1 MLRVRS
7 SQLLGRTWIPP
18 HQVKQSVWQR
28 SGPSPTCCTP
38 AVSSPASFTPTRSG
52 RMMGASATWK
62 VPMHSRQLALDLGE
76 TPAPA
81 PLLWEL
87 LPAEHQ
93 LVAVAALARLIAQAA
108 VPEEDQLDAP
118 INDDPV
124 A

>member
-1 MLRVRS
+1 
-7 SQLLGRTWIPP
+7 
-18 HQVKQSVWQR
+18 
-28 SGPSPTCCTP
+28 
-38 AVSSPASFTPTRSG
+38 
-52 RMMGASATWK
+52 MMGASATWK
-62 VPMHSRQLALDLGE
+62 VSMHSRQLALDLGE

-108 VPEEDQLDAP
+108 VPPESQPDAP
-118 INDDPV
+118 INLHDPV

>member
-1 MLRVRS
+1 
-7 SQLLGRTWIPP
+7 
-18 HQVKQSVWQR
+18 
-28 SGPSPTCCTP
+28 
-38 AVSSPASFTPTRSG
+38 
-52 RMMGASATWK
+52 MMGASATRK
-62 VPMHSRQLALDLGE
+62 VPMHGRQLALDLGK

-81 PLLWEL
+81 PLLWDL

-118 INDDPV
+118 VNDSPV

>member
-1 MLRVRS
+1 
-7 SQLLGRTWIPP
+7 
-18 HQVKQSVWQR
+18 
-28 SGPSPTCCTP
+28 
-38 AVSSPASFTPTRSG
+38 
-52 RMMGASATWK
+52 MMGASATRK
-62 VPMHSRQLALDLGE
+62 VPMHARQLALDLAK

-81 PLLWEL
+81 PLLWDL

-118 INDDPV
+118 VNDSPV